1 MGIPPRAEIFTYSH
15 QNPHE
20 DAAAEG
26 KYDLI
31 LETRHH
37 TRPREGRQKNQK
49 SVGYPGTF
57 NTHRVRA
64 VSHIGKTRRNALIM
78 LGHKLNVRQKGQ
90 QLTQLI
96 VVGEQERHVEGLPS
110 ARFTGFFTWENCHE
124 GRVAVLA
131 MRPHGLGSGKSQ
143 SLLR

>member
-1 MGIPPRAEIFTYSH
+1 MTLSTKPDTTPANVNVAKSIKKVLGT
-15 QNPHE
+15 
-20 DAAAEG
+20 
-26 KYDLI
+26 
-31 LETRHH
+31 LER
-37 TRPREGRQKNQK
+37 
-49 SVGYPGTF
+49 S
-57 NTHRVRA
+57 HRVRA
-64 VSHIGKTRRNALIM
+64 VSHTGKTRRNELIM

-110 ARFTGFFTWENCHE
+110 ARFTGFFAWENCDE